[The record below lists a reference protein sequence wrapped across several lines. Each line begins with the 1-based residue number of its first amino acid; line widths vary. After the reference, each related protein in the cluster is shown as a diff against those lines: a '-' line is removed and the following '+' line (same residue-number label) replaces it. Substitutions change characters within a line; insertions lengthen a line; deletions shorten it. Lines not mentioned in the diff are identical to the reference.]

1 MTSTIEVTRTVTR
14 PSLEIIKQLEMTLY
28 REVRLLDQE
37 RHDEWMTMLAEDLH
51 YYMPG
56 LETRYRADKTD
67 TLNDLSRMAY
77 YNDDIAMIQIRV
89 ARLYTGT
96 AWSEDPPTRY
106 AHLITNIE
114 VELTDQ
120 PQEYR
125 VYSNFYA
132 YRNRNERDEDT
143 LVGRREDIWRDEG
156 GQYRLAR
163 RTITPTWSLLLSK
176 NLNIFL

>member
-1 MTSTIEVTRTVTR
+1 
-14 PSLEIIKQLEMTLY
+14 
-28 REVRLLDQE
+28 
-37 RHDEWMTMLAEDLH
+37 
-51 YYMPG
+51 MPPE
-56 LETRYRADKTD
+56 LR
-67 TLNDLSRMAY
+67 
-77 YNDDIAMIQIRV
+77 
-89 ARLYTGT
+89 GT
-96 AWSEDPPTRY
+96 QA
-106 AHLITNIE
+106 
-114 VELTDQ
+114 
-120 PQEYR
+120 QEYR